1 MSKGWDLNVN
11 GMRTI
16 YYMQDY
22 HKIVDMPM
30 TARVSSFV
38 SELKP
43 HPLSTHPQKSCFI
56 VLTCRAYCKILLGP
70 IPTLMP
76 SMEPMKACTT

>member
-22 HKIVDMPM
+22 HMIVDMPM

-43 HPLSTHPQKSCFI
+43 HPPFNPPSK
-56 VLTCRAYCKILLGP
+56 KLLYSP
-70 IPTLMP
+70 HL
-76 SMEPMKACTT
+76 